1 MGARVWRRGAS
12 RCYIGEEEANGC
24 GIGLPMATLDKPADA
39 GMAPLPRL
47 TNGRARRY
55 GEGGGDADEWVQAR
69 KRDKTMGSTS
79 KIKTKIFPRSK
90 NHQICIGQR

>member
-24 GIGLPMATLDKPADA
+24 GIGLPMATLAKPADA
-39 GMAPLPRL
+39 GMAPPPRL
-47 TNGRARRY
+47 TNGR
-55 GEGGGDADEWVQAR
+55 GGGDADEWVRAR
-69 KRDKTMGSTS
+69 KRDKTVGSTS